1 MSESQQKSKIIEFQI
16 LNQQVQQL
24 HEQIQVINNNIQ
36 ELQILK
42 NSLEELESV
51 RKDQEILIPLG
62 QGIFTKGS
70 ISNPDELITNVGSN
84 ILIEKNLKDTKD
96 TIKINILNLSKALE
110 RTEEEISRNIEKLQG
125 LQKEIIEKDKQ

>member
-16 LNQQVQQL
+16 LNQQVPQL

-62 QGIFTKGS
+62 QGIFTKGN
-70 ISNPDELITNVGSN
+70 IINPDELITNVGSN